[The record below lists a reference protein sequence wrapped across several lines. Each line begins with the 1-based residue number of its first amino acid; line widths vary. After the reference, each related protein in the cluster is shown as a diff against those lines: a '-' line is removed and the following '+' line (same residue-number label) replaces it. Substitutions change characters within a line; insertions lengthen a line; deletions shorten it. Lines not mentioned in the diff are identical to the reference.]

1 MTNYEKWMLDNLK
14 TFSDRDKFKMLCTHY
29 DKCVGCPLENEDS
42 EYCKDI
48 DKFKEWANKEINHVV

>member
-1 MTNYEKWMLDNLK
+1 M
-14 TFSDRDKFKMLCTHY
+14 TFSDRDKFKMFCTRY
-29 DKCVGCPLENEDS
+29 NKCEGCPLEKEDS